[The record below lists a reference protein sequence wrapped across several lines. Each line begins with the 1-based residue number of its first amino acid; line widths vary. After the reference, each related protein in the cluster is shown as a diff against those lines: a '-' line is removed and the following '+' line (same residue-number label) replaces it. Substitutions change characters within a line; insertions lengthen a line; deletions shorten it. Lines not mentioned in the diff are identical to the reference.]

1 MLGPD
6 FRATRF
12 SPGMV
17 VTFHDGS
24 SRDLLSV
31 DFETGM
37 LEIDWPGISGG
48 VFNCHYS
55 WVKGIVR
62 KGEEAPE

>member
-12 SPGMV
+12 TPGMV

-24 SRDLLSV
+24 ERNLLSV

-37 LEIDWPGISGG
+37 LEIEWPTISAG
-48 VFNCHYS
+48 VANMHYS
-55 WVKGIVR
+55 WVKGIV
-62 KGEEAPE
+62 KKEVSHD